1 MNKQQQLLPDNTYH
15 EGKQS
20 NQFEKLKS
28 DLECVQQFLKDTK
41 VHHTRDE
48 IKEILFNNLK
58 KYYVAK
64 SLTKKINGDI
74 SGDWNT
80 SDAGIFKIS
89 IDDIP
94 DEIVEVV
101 YEVYNVVDNFPI
113 KSLKLYTGAFKEPL
127 FALFKKH
134 PEYCVE
140 EFFRELSNNS
150 LTDLYKVA
158 LKRVKAGYDGNKSL
172 YQVTKSIRELGEI
185 LELSNSNNGQ
195 QNINGGVV
203 LNLNVNGGK

>member
-1 MNKQQQLLPDNTYH
+1 MTQQQLIKDSYPENNERKDRTLFANLKRDLI
-15 EGKQS
+15 S
-20 NQFEKLKS
+20 AKL
-28 DLECVQQFLKDTK
+28 FLDETK
-41 VHHTRDE
+41 VHHTREE
-48 IKEILFNNLK
+48 IKEILFNNLR

-64 SLTKKINGDI
+64 SLTKKINGEI
-74 SGDWNT
+74 SGEWNT
-80 SDAGIFKIS
+80 SDAGVFRMSK
-89 IDDIP
+89 DDIP
-94 DEIVEVV
+94 SEIVEVV
-101 YEVYNVVDNFPI
+101 YEVYNVVDNLPI

-140 EFFRELSNNS
+140 EFFRELSNKS
-150 LTDLYKVA
+150 LTDLYAIA

-172 YQVTKSIRELGEI
+172 YQVTKSIRELGEM

-203 LNLNVNGGK
+203 LNLNVNK